1 MPVKPPEPE
10 QIDVAEVERLIELAE
25 QGRLEADGQK
35 RIVRLLRTL
44 IWLERSLLE
53 TRMSLAKLKRL
64 LFGKRTEKPNRKS
77 QDPPSGSEEGGQGT
91 GEGAPPEGGPAPPP
105 PTGGANAGAER
116 PSDPPADK
124 PSDTAVN
131 SPSDPSG
138 DASPTQRPRGHGR
151 LGVADYPGAERRVC
165 AHEALHAGDPCPTC
179 ARGRLYPSRPLVRLR
194 FQGQPLGLATCYEL
208 EQLRCGGCGALF
220 VAHLP
225 PEAGQA
231 TYDTRLKVNLVLAH
245 YHLGLPFKRI
255 ESFQSLLGM
264 PLPDATQ
271 WDLVEQVA
279 DSAYPIYETLK
290 PLAANQA
297 RVYQDDTGARLLS
310 LIKENQAD
318 PPPERQGM
326 YTTVLRFEGEQA
338 ICLYFT
344 GRQHAG
350 ENLDDILAHRDA
362 QLPRIQWMSDGLA
375 ANTPKTHQ
383 DLTLQ
388 INCIVHGRRNFVDIN
403 DFFPDECGQVIEAIA
418 QVYEHEAHCRAQAL
432 TPAQRLAYHQQHSRA
447 VMDELKSWMEKQLEE
462 KRVEPNSRLGGAFNY
477 LLKRWESLTRF
488 LEVPGAPL
496 DNNSAERALKIILR
510 LRKNSLF
517 YNNAHGAYVGD
528 VLISLIETCRLAGA
542 NPLHYFTTLMENRSA
557 VFRDPDAW
565 LPWNY
570 LETLHAPA
578 HSLPLSHPPPVL
590 GQLDPLGVA
599 VPQEDLQLARREG
612 FTRPGGAGPPRQPS
626 LGETFLAQPESLP
639 VVT

>member
-10 QIDVAEVERLIELAE
+10 EVDVAEVEQLIELAE

-35 RIVRLLRTL
+35 RIVPLLRTL
-44 IWLERSLLE
+44 IWLERTLLE
-53 TRMSLAKLKRL
+53 TRMSLAKLRRL
-64 LFGKRTEKPNRKS
+64 LFGKRTEKPKRKS
-77 QDPPSGSEEGGQGT
+77 QEPPSGSEEGGSGDSGQET
-91 GEGAPPEGGPAPPP
+91 GEGLPPEGGPAHPPP
-105 PTGGANAGAER
+105 RGGADAGADTPSEPPADP
-116 PSDPPADK
+116 PSDPAAN
-124 PSDTAVN
+124 T
-131 SPSDPSG
+131 PSDPSG
-138 DASPTQRPRGHGR
+138 DESPTKRPRGHGR
-151 LGVADYPGAERRVC
+151 LGVADYPGAERIFC
-165 AHEALHAGDPCPTC
+165 AHGALQAGDLCPTC
-179 ARGRLYPSRPLVRLR
+179 ERGRLYPSRPLVRLR
-194 FQGQPLGLATCYEL
+194 FQGQSLGLATCYEL

-220 VAHLP
+220 VAHMP
-225 PEAGQA
+225 PEAGEE
-231 TYDTRLKVNLVLAH
+231 TYDTSLKVNLVLAH

-255 ESFQSLLGM
+255 ELFQTLVGM

-279 DSAYPIYETLK
+279 DSAYPIYEILK

-297 RVYQDDTGARLLS
+297 RVYQDDTSARILS
-310 LIKENQAD
+310 LIQENQAD

-350 ENLDDILAHRDA
+350 ENLDDILAHRDPE
-362 QLPRIQWMSDGLA
+362 LPPIQWMSDGLA
-375 ANTPKTHQ
+375 ANTPKTHP

-388 INCIVHGRRNFVDIN
+388 INCIVHGRRNFVDIEE
-403 DFFPDECGQVIEAIA
+403 FFPEECARVIEAIA
-418 QVYEHEAHCRAQAL
+418 LIYKHEAHCREQAL
-432 TPAQRLAYHQQHSRA
+432 TPTQRLAYHQQHSRP
-447 VMDELKSWMEKQLEE
+447 VMDELKAWMEKQFED

-477 LLKRWESLTRF
+477 LLKRWKSLTRF

-496 DNNSAERALKIILR
+496 DNNTAERALKIILR

-517 YNNAHGAYVGD
+517 YKNAHGAYVGD

-542 NPLHYFTTLMENRSA
+542 NPQHYFTALMENRSA
-557 VFRDPDAW
+557 VFRDPGAW

-570 LETLHAPA
+570 LDTLRATAQGP
-578 HSLPLSHPPPVL
+578 PLSHLPPVL

-599 VPQEDLQLARREG
+599 VPQ
-612 FTRPGGAGPPRQPS
+612 
-626 LGETFLAQPESLP
+626 
-639 VVT
+639 